1 MRNSEPDSKHFVESL
16 DFLRIPCQNPQKP
29 PQNCAI
35 YLLCGFLRNW
45 SVIISILCG
54 HKIALPS
61 HRCHFKAIASWK
73 VLFKPQLHMTGGT
86 TTTLFGETHLGSTR
100 RNGFKLRGSHLSRNW
115 LGIGQIHGTK
125 LRVRASAFAMGSA
138 SPTHRAFQSLSSEGQ
153 VLANFWRGF
162 SPDVSLDRDD
172 CL

>member
-16 DFLRIPCQNPQKP
+16 DFLSIPCKNSQKP

-45 SVIISILCG
+45 SVIFSIHWG

-73 VLFKPQLHMTGGT
+73 VLFKSHMVMI
-86 TTTLFGETHLGSTR
+86 TR
-100 RNGFKLRGSHLSRNW
+100 VH
-115 LGIGQIHGTK
+115 
-125 LRVRASAFAMGSA
+125 SAI
-138 SPTHRAFQSLSSEGQ
+138 R
-153 VLANFWRGF
+153 
-162 SPDVSLDRDD
+162 DVSVPLRAGARAA
-172 CL
+172 